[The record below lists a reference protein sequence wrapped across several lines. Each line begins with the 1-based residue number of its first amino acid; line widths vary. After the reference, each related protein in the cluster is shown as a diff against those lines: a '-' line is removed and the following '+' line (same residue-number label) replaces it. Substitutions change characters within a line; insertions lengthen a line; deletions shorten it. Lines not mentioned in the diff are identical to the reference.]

1 MRIACLA
8 AALAALLSVVL
19 PPSLA
24 RAEGVPLED
33 AKRNLEV
40 FGGQLKDRKLGN
52 EDLNGSIEALASDFY
67 NIASPAE
74 KAPDAL
80 PDGADE
86 EARKAHAAATKAY
99 EEALKKQRAAVRD
112 WQHAALDLIFRAL
125 KLVVYDAK
133 TKSNLRDDVNIK
145 ASLVLGD
152 LLGNP
157 KLAEGRDAKELEK
170 LREGWSKQL
179 RDLLAGELEEP
190 KQDYQVPVA
199 VLENTFAAL
208 GKINDPKTV
217 AWLLENYSHTNNAP
231 AKVERLKA
239 AHKAMVLFKGIKG
252 DLRFQVVEKF
262 ATIYSAAE
270 ATANNAAANSGDAKQ
285 KTAAAASKKFWDD
298 VKTDAIAVVNYY
310 ATGPDGAAP
319 ANAEGQALTTMKDLF
334 VWFGDHSRKNR
345 APWLDEKADAAK

>member
-1 MRIACLA
+1 MRTACLA
-8 AALAALLSVVL
+8 LALAALVAWVL
-19 PPSLA
+19 PPAAA

-33 AKRNLEV
+33 AKRNLDV
-40 FGGQLKDRKLGN
+40 FASQLKDRKLGN
-52 EDLNGSIEALASDFY
+52 EDLNGSIEAIASDFY
-67 NIASPAE
+67 SLAAPAE
-74 KAPDAL
+74 KAPDPL

-86 EARKAHAAATKAY
+86 EARKAHAAAQKAFD
-99 EEALKKQRAAVRD
+99 EAQRKHRGAVRD
-112 WQHAALDLIFRAL
+112 WQGSALDLIFRAL
-125 KLVVYDAK
+125 KLVSYDAK
-133 TKSNLRDDVNIK
+133 NKANLRDDVNIK
-145 ASLVLGD
+145 ASQVLGD

-190 KQDYQVPVA
+190 KMDYQVPVA

-208 GKINDPKTV
+208 GKINDPKSL

-231 AKVERLKA
+231 SKVERLKA
-239 AHKAMVLFKGIKG
+239 AHKAMVLFKGVKG
-252 DLRFQVVEKF
+252 ELRFQVVEKF

-285 KTAAAASKKFWDD
+285 RTAAAAAKKFWDD

-310 ATGPDGAAP
+310 ATGPDGKSP

-334 VWFGDHSRKNR
+334 VWFGDNSRKNR
-345 APWLDEKADAAK
+345 APWLDDKVDATK

>member
-8 AALAALLSVVL
+8 AALAALLSLVL
-19 PPSLA
+19 PPALA

-40 FGGQLKDRKLGN
+40 FAGQLKDRKLGN
-52 EDLNGSIEALASDFY
+52 EDLNGSIEALANDFY
-67 NIASPAE
+67 NIAAPAE
-74 KAPDAL
+74 KAPEAL
-80 PDGADE
+80 ADGADE

-99 EEALKKQRAAVRD
+99 EDAVKKQRAAVRD

-125 KLVVYDAK
+125 KMVAYDAK
-133 TKSNLRDDVNIK
+133 TKANLRDDVNIK

-170 LREGWSKQL
+170 LREGWSKQV

-199 VLENTFAAL
+199 VLENTFAVL
-208 GKINDPKTV
+208 GKINDPKSV

-239 AHKAMVLFKGIKG
+239 AHKAMVLFKGVKG
-252 DLRFQVVEKF
+252 ELRFQVVEKF

-285 KTAAAASKKFWDD
+285 RTAAAAAKKFWDD

-319 ANAEGQALTTMKDLF
+319 ANGEGQALTTMKDLF
-334 VWFGDHSRKNR
+334 VWFGDHNRKNR
-345 APWLDEKADAAK
+345 APWLDEKTDAAK